1 MRPGDHLRNEDL
13 FIIELLL
20 VLLADVSSNYSLK
33 CTIPVTIRLLSSHP
47 HVIRWFAEGNGI
59 RCLLQVMSHFYDT
72 SLGTVAPVSLIPEY
86 HLTVSNLLQCF
97 LTLSKDDGF
106 VTSLLHI
113 LRFHRISESFNV
125 PLILRKGLSFHH
137 DVESLRIILR

>member
-33 CTIPVTIRLLSSHP
+33 CTIAVSIRLLSSHP

-59 RCLLQVMSHFYDT
+59 RCLLEVMSHFYDT
-72 SLGTVAPVSLIPEY
+72 SLRSVAQPPRFSQW
-86 HLTVSNLLQCF
+86 LLQVF
-97 LTLSKDDGF
+97 
-106 VTSLLHI
+106 SLLPVMASCSQV
-113 LRFHRISESFNV
+113 F
-125 PLILRKGLSFHH
+125 
-137 DVESLRIILR
+137 